1 MSEPHDLDPTEDPI
15 AASLKRQ
22 FSPPS
27 LEALEA
33 RIAAE
38 AARLEAEDSE
48 PAAAPELL
56 EAANDAANN
65 SGGAWLVAAA
75 FIAAAALVL
84 LIVRPWASDPASDAP
99 AKPPKP
105 SPIAKTQDPQEVIPP
120 TMSERAGHQLDG
132 FLNRGDTLAT
142 TDACGPLEPP
152 EVCNVD
158 AGGYPHLP
166 EGLPVTQLGECG
178 GTTGTSCDEFD
189 LPADRALLVQ
199 LSTGAQAIVCIEHPW
214 TDPKPKLPPGSRYNI
229 FRRELGDYILY
240 EITPLGEAEAAPLV
254 RL

>member
-1 MSEPHDLDPTEDPI
+1 MSEPNDLDPTEDPLAVPI

-27 LEALEA
+27 LDALEA

-38 AARLEAEDSE
+38 AARLDEE
-48 PAAAPELL
+48 PAPASTPVPP
-56 EAANDAANN
+56 AANDP
-65 SGGAWLVAAA
+65 GGRWLVAAA
-75 FIAAAALVL
+75 FLAAAALVL
-84 LIVRPWASDPASDAP
+84 LIARPWADPTPPNAP
-99 AKPPKP
+99 TTPPQR
-105 SPIAKTQDPQEVIPP
+105 SPIAKTQDPEEVMPP

-132 FLNRGDTLAT
+132 FLKRGDALAT
-142 TDACGPLEPP
+142 ADACGPLEPP

-199 LSTGAQAIVCIEHPW
+199 LSTGEHAIVCIEHPW
-214 TDPKPKLPPGSRYNI
+214 TDPEPKLPPGSRYNI

>member
-1 MSEPHDLDPTEDPI
+1 MSEPNELDPI

-27 LEALEA
+27 LRALEE

-38 AARLEAEDSE
+38 AARMEVEAEAESESE
-48 PAAAPELL
+48 PESAPAFVPSAN
-56 EAANDAANN
+56 EAPAEP
-65 SGGAWLVAAA
+65 GGRWWVAAA
-75 FIAAAALVL
+75 FVAAAALVL
-84 LIVRPWASDPASDAP
+84 IIARPWASEPPANAP
-99 AKPPKP
+99 AKPP
-105 SPIAKTQDPQEVIPP
+105 IAKTDDPQEVIPP

-132 FLNRGDTLAT
+132 FLDRGDSMAA

-152 EVCNVD
+152 EVCNTD

-166 EGLPVTQLGECG
+166 HGLAVTQLGECG
-178 GTTGTSCDEFD
+178 GTTGTMCDEFD

-199 LSTGAQAIVCIEHPW
+199 LSTGERAIVCIEHPW
-214 TDPKPKLPPGSRYNI
+214 TDPKPKLPPDSRYNI
-229 FRRELGDYILY
+229 FRRELGEYILY
-240 EITPLGEAEAAPLV
+240 EITPQSEPEAAPLV